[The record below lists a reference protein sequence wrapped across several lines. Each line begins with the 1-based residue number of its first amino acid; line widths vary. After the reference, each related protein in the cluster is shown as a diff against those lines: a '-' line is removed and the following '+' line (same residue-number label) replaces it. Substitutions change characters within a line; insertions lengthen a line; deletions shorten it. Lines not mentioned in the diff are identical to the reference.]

1 MSTITLE
8 QYELAEREVIHRET
22 AVGLR
27 IHALITVLVWAALI
41 PVNIIVAPEFPWAIF
56 PIAGMAI
63 GLFVHWYGV
72 SRYAERDIR
81 RRQRQIEKRAAGLS
95 NS

>member
-1 MSTITLE
+1 
-8 QYELAEREVIHRET
+8 
-22 AVGLR
+22 
-27 IHALITVLVWAALI
+27 
-41 PVNIIVAPEFPWAIF
+41 
-56 PIAGMAI
+56 MAI